1 MIINELLTEK
11 YQTQKRLD
19 EIANHNL
26 IKYVENAHSRVQ
38 QLSVQLGLKL
48 KYGKPAEAIKM
59 AG

>member
-19 EIANHNL
+19 EIADHDL
-26 IKYVENAHSRVQ
+26 IKYVENTHSRVQ
-38 QLSVQLGLKL
+38 QSSARLGLKL